1 MPIDQD
7 LKEMECGV
15 KPVSD
20 VVDEKFP
27 LGGVLDENDPDN
39 ARFMVLIR
47 NAMEDLQRQVE
58 TERSLYHKSRDD
70 LSAAESQSRRLETE
84 LNLEKERNSQLVQE
98 LERLEQF
105 MSEQNENVS
114 TMNSEEADNYWS
126 LYKEA
131 LSRIDELE
139 GIIQNDRCVEELEM
153 RKAQLEGEIDSYKDV
168 ILEYKSD
175 KQKLMNEVSSL
186 KEARDLND
194 QRLQDLRREY
204 DGKIHELSERLSI
217 EMIGHE
223 SLLGQYTE
231 AKESLLEIDRVL
243 RSNEYSSL
251 EELISAVQIKSKE
264 IDSWRTK
271 FHDLE
276 TSAGVT
282 NEKEI
287 ELHERE
293 ISVVS
298 KEGYLDGKEASLTH
312 LEERLRAQEQTLNDK
327 AKELDRRSLSISN
340 LEREI
345 VEKQREFES
354 CVDDLNLREQ
364 SFNRM
369 VEDYSAN
376 MEKAQL
382 EHVSDYNK
390 KIAEIESAK
399 SELENGRAEYEKLRK
414 EVEKSRGEV
423 EAERSSL
430 EQMRSELEQ
439 EQGSVAAGKAEAVRL
454 RAELEARRSEL
465 DKQEV
470 ELRSQRLEFSEKQR
484 SLNTLKDELVSLE
497 KTLSTRSRQLEED
510 EREMHARLEHAKADN
525 LHKMSVQYES
535 QLKALEGELDDIRKE
550 LDESKRAL
558 KQERE
563 NQSIKMSQMAVQES
577 RLRDLEERERSVKD
591 LEGVLNSQKVDL
603 ENKQKEFDVYINE
616 LESRQKE
623 FEEFWLELDKR
634 QKSISS
640 RERELDNREALLN
653 TQRAA
658 LSESERKSFEE
669 RETHLYEKEAR
680 LKDKEGK
687 FIERENRL
695 ADKENKL
702 IERENRLMEKEK
714 GLLEREM
721 GLNDLERE
729 VSSLGQRAK
738 LVEETLLA
746 REVKVEERESTN
758 RSKESTLGRRE
769 AMLME
774 RECSV
779 DRREADLRDRD
790 QELKDR
796 ERDLDERERQIQLER
811 KPLLDELIR
820 IEERDKQLFE
830 RELAIQRSE
839 DLLQEME
846 VVIKSR
852 EKELLEGGH
861 SSKDKEICELR
872 QMIGDLELR
881 NKDIERET
889 QRTCQVLQQ
898 QIQEEMKQKEE
909 LLYTILHLHKQ
920 INSIGS
926 SLGQGQ
932 GQSQSQSDGVAAQE
946 SRSLRRESGGDQVFG
961 AGGEPANDS
970 SSAVHGGGRV
980 DPTPELSVRNSDVIS
995 SLEKTMK
1002 KLYEK
1007 LQATES
1013 REKNLLKELR
1023 QFTERSKSSRA
1034 RGRSVSPFAH
1044 GAVGPD
1050 AGGAPCE
1057 SSTLPGY
1064 PGEVREPSHSKQ
1076 TEGKVSVGLQSSQE
1090 TASSSRQQILPTLT
1104 NNSPVMYP
1112 ESPMVLMPLLTDIKN
1127 ELNELKKSNESNIH
1141 RTTQADEKFA
1151 GGIPRAGERSNL
1163 AGIGFTQPGHNHG
1176 VPYVG
1181 SAPAFDNSLSID
1193 CCMPS
1198 GYCHNPSNSLPAS
1211 SNMNPPAHGSLMNGT
1226 GLHYPSISSSA
1237 MGESIHDHAQVNSHA
1252 SKIASILQNLRPN
1265 SGSVASSSVPTNKEV
1280 TRKLLEHELQSL
1292 RQWKK
1297 GMKQWDSEFSVSSHS
1312 KQEEAIA
1319 WKQFLDQ
1326 QMQVIAKKLERR
1338 ISAALQ
1344 K

>member
-1 MPIDQD
+1 MWPMQ
-7 LKEMECGV
+7 
-15 KPVSD
+15 S
-20 VVDEKFP
+20 FHW
-27 LGGVLDENDPDN
+27 GGVLDENDPDN

-114 TMNSEEADNYWS
+114 NMNSEEADNYWR

-139 GIIQNDRCVEELEM
+139 GIIQNDKCVEELEM
-153 RKAQLEGEIDSYKDV
+153 RKTQLEGEIDSYKEV

-175 KQKLMNEVSSL
+175 NQKLMNEVSSL
-186 KEARDLND
+186 KEARDLSD

-204 DGKIHELSERLSI
+204 DGKIHELSERLSV

-231 AKESLLEIDRVL
+231 AKESLSEIDRVL

-327 AKELDRRSLSISN
+327 AKELERRSLSISN

-345 VEKQREFES
+345 VEKQKEFES

-390 KIAEIESAK
+390 KTAEIESAR
-399 SELENGRAEYEKLRK
+399 SELESGRAEYERLRK
-414 EVEKSRGEV
+414 EVEKSRAEV

-439 EQGSVAAGKAEAVRL
+439 EQGSVAAGKAEAARA

-470 ELRSQRLEFSEKQR
+470 EFRSQRLEFSEKQR
-484 SLNTLKDELVSLE
+484 SLNTLQDELVSLE
-497 KTLSTRSRQLEED
+497 KTLSARSRQLEEG

-525 LHKMSVQYES
+525 LHKLSMQYES
-535 QLKALEGELDDIRKE
+535 QLKALEGELGDIRKE

-558 KQERE
+558 KQERD
-563 NQSIKMSQMAVQES
+563 NQSVRMSQMAVQES

-702 IERENRLMEKEK
+702 MERENRLMEKEK

-846 VVIKSR
+846 GVIKSR

-932 GQSQSQSDGVAAQE
+932 LDGVAAQE
-946 SRSLRRESGGDQVFG
+946 SRSLRRESGADQVFG
-961 AGGEPANDS
+961 AGGEPARDS
-970 SSAVHGGGRV
+970 SGAVHGGGRV
-980 DPTPELSVRNSDVIS
+980 DPASELSVRNSDVIS

-1057 SSTLPGY
+1057 SSALPGY
-1064 PGEVREPSHSKQ
+1064 PGEVQEPSHPKQ
-1076 TEGKVSVGLQSSQE
+1076 AEGKVPVGLQSSQE
-1090 TASSSRQQILPTLT
+1090 TANSSRQQILPTLT

-1141 RTTQADEKFA
+1141 RTTQTDEKFA

-1163 AGIGFTQPGHNHG
+1163 PGIGFTQPGHSHG
-1176 VPYVG
+1176 VACTGP
-1181 SAPAFDNSLSID
+1181 APAFDNSLSID

-1211 SNMNPPAHGSLMNGT
+1211 SNMNPPAHGSLMNEHT
-1226 GLHYPSISSSA
+1226 RARP
-1237 MGESIHDHAQVNSHA
+1237 GEQPRVKDCVHPPEPA
-1252 SKIASILQNLRPN
+1252 SEQRLRRQQLRPHQQGGDQKA
-1265 SGSVASSSVPTNKEV
+1265 SGARAPEPPTVEKRDEAVGLRVLRLLPQQTRGGDRLETVPGPANASY
-1280 TRKLLEHELQSL
+1280 R
-1292 RQWKK
+1292 
-1297 GMKQWDSEFSVSSHS
+1297 
-1312 KQEEAIA
+1312 
-1319 WKQFLDQ
+1319 
-1326 QMQVIAKKLERR
+1326 
-1338 ISAALQ
+1338 
-1344 K
+1344 